1 MQRNTYL
8 LLVGLAIF
16 AALVI
21 GVNIGRRS
29 LMSQAVPEPT
39 PTVSQAPRLVSY
51 KNSACGVSFS
61 YPENFILLDSA
72 SKSAILTSPEG
83 GTEAIILTC
92 QKNIP
97 RPALSQD
104 KTESMTIGSV
114 SATLYHDSTPKDG
127 QPIDILIFTNPK
139 INEDVLLSGMG
150 SGFDTALKSLE
161 LLP

>member
-29 LMSQAVPEPT
+29 LPSQAVPDPT
-39 PTVSQAPRLVSY
+39 PTVSQAPPLVSY
-51 KNSACGVSFS
+51 RSAACGVSFS
-61 YPENFILLDSA
+61 YPENFLLLDSA

-83 GTEAIILTC
+83 GTDAIILTC
-92 QKNIP
+92 QKAIP
-97 RPALSQD
+97 RPALTQD
-104 KTESMTIGSV
+104 KTESVTIGSV
-114 SATLYHDSTPKDG
+114 SATLYHDTTPKDG
-127 QPIDILIFTNPK
+127 QPIDILIFTNPQTGD
-139 INEDVLLSGMG
+139 DVLLSGMG
-150 SGFDTALKSLE
+150 SGFRGAIQSLT